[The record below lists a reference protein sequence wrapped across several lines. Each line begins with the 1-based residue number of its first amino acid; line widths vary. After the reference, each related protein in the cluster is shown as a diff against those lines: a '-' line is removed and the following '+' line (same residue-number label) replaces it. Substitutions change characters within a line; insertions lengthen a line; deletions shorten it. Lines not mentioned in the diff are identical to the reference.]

1 MADMHMTGS
10 VQGQESSGNIASA
23 ANWLGAAMSLA
34 LIVGVSVWGYRLIM
48 RDVSGVPVVQAI
60 EGPMRVAP
68 DNPGGRIARHEGL
81 AVNDVAGTGASTP
94 PPDQLVLAPQPL
106 DITEEDMPVTQ
117 LAAPQEPDAQQMPG
131 ALNAQEEVALASLQ
145 QETQTA
151 DPEQALAD
159 IVNADDPIQALAD
172 QIAANATP
180 LGQIDADPNAGAF
193 DDAVQAQ
200 VAAIAPVVDSIP
212 ASVPGVSRSLRP
224 APRPA
229 GLVQASLS
237 VPAAPSP
244 STSEINPAEIPA
256 GTRLVQFGAYDS
268 PEIAREQWL
277 KLQGR
282 FGEYLTDK
290 DRVIEEA
297 TSGGRVFFRLRAHG
311 FSDLSDSR
319 RFCAA
324 LVAEGADC
332 IPVVS
337 R

>member
-1 MADMHMTGS
+1 MADMHMTDPARGDAA
-10 VQGQESSGNIASA
+10 SGNLASA

-68 DNPGGRIARHEGL
+68 DNPGGQIARHEGL
-81 AVNDVAGTGASTP
+81 AVNDVAGSGTSAP
-94 PPDQLVLAPQPL
+94 PPDQIVLAPRPL
-106 DITEEDMPVTQ
+106 ELTDEDVPIAERAV
-117 LAAPQEPDAQQMPG
+117 AANLTDRET
-131 ALNAQEEVALASLQ
+131 VALASLRQ
-145 QETQTA
+145 DAETEA
-151 DPEQALAD
+151 PALALSD
-159 IVNADDPIQALAD
+159 IANADDPIKALAD

-180 LGQIDADPNAGAF
+180 FADLDPAPDTDVFEADTQEEVAALGQI
-193 DDAVQAQ
+193 V
-200 VAAIAPVVDSIP
+200 P
-212 ASVPGVSRSLRP
+212 ASVPGVARSLRP
-224 APRPA
+224 AQRPA
-229 GLVQASLS
+229 GLQMASLS
-237 VPAAPSP
+237 APSA
-244 STSEINPAEIPA
+244 SQVSGASEVDPDAIPA

-268 PEIAREQWL
+268 PEIAREQWT
-277 KLQGR
+277 KLQAR
-282 FGEYLTDK
+282 FGEYLDDK

-297 TSGGRVFFRLRAHG
+297 TSGGRVFYRLRAHG
-311 FSDLSDSR
+311 FADLSDSR